1 MAADPKKPE
10 QPTQPPAADAE
21 AKLKDALQKLAEAEK
36 RAADAEA
43 GLALEQEE
51 HAATKQSLGLAGK
64 AALNAAEAASKER
77 QKRAAG
83 CPKNGAELVQR
94 LKESHSPDNKL
105 RPARDCLTRIKFTDG
120 RVATCEE
127 VYDALAAAWPESAIL
142 DKARQIIEF
151 GVYKAPEEKPQ
162 TPIEEQILKG

>member
-21 AKLKDALQKLAEAEK
+21 AKLKDALAKLADAEK

-43 GLALEQEE
+43 ELSLEQEE
-51 HAATKQSLGLAGK
+51 HAATKASLKLAGS
-64 AALNAAEAASKER
+64 AALHAAEAVSKER

-83 CPKNGAELVQR
+83 CPRNGAELVQR

-120 RVATCEE
+120 RIATNEE
-127 VYDALAAAWPESAIL
+127 VYEALAVAWPESAIL
-142 DKARQIIEF
+142 AKARAIIDY
-151 GVYKAPEEKPQ
+151 GVWKAPEERKE